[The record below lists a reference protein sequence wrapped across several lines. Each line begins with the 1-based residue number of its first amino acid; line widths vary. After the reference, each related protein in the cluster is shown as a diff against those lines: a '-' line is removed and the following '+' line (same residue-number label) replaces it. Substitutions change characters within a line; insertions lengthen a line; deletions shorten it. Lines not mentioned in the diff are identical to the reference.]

1 MIRRR
6 AILQSGA
13 LAAVAGFVP
22 KLGRAADK
30 QVYLLSWGGTIQ
42 TMLEKEGWGDQ
53 FRKDTGYSVT
63 LVPKA
68 TSGEI
73 IATAIAQK
81 DKPQVDVVLC
91 DHSAWLKGMHQGIF
105 APIDATSVPNLGKLY
120 PVALVKSAHGTVGAI
135 AYGDV
140 VAILWQPAIFK
151 RKSWAPPKGWADLAR
166 PEFKG
171 MLVIPPV
178 SNTFGMYTLI
188 QLAKMNGGSIDQ
200 IDPGFAALK
209 RLAPNV
215 LDWTTTYAR
224 IGEEFESEEAAV
236 AVFSAGTAVE
246 FRKRGIPADVVI
258 PSPSYLSPTTAGVMA
273 NGPNPDGGRALL
285 NWLLS
290 DKVLTLRATRFAQV
304 PMNRDVKI
312 TASADQ
318 FVPNPDMSTLEV
330 IDYDKA
336 MADLPG
342 WTDRFDREIAQIK

>member
-6 AILQSGA
+6 TLLQA
-13 LAAVAGFVP
+13 TAVAATAP
-22 KLGRAADK
+22 WPARAADK

-42 TMLEKEGWGDQ
+42 TMLEKEGWAEKFHQ
-53 FRKDTGYSVT
+53 DTGFQVT

-91 DHSAWLKGMHQGIF
+91 DYSAWLKGMHQGIF
-105 APIDATSVPNLGKLY
+105 APIDTTGVPNLAKLY
-120 PVALVKSAHGTVGAI
+120 PVALIKGQDGTVGAI

-140 VAILWQPAIFK
+140 VAILYQPEIFK
-151 RKSWAPPKGWADLAR
+151 RKHWEPPKGWADLMR

-188 QLAKMNGGSIDQ
+188 QLAKMNGGSIDD
-200 IDPGFAALK
+200 IGPGFAALK

-215 LDWTTTYAR
+215 LDWTTTYAK
-224 IGEEFESEEAAV
+224 IGEEFQSEEAAV
-236 AVFSAGTAVE
+236 AVFSSGSTVE
-246 FRKRGIPADVVI
+246 FRKRGIPAAVTI
-258 PSPSYLSPTTAGVMA
+258 PSPAYLSPTSAGVMA
-273 NGPNPDGGRALL
+273 HGPNPEGGRALL

-290 DKVLTLRATRFAQV
+290 NKVLTLRATRFAQV
-304 PMNRDVKI
+304 PMNRDVKV
-312 TASADQ
+312 SDQ
-318 FVPNPDMSTLEV
+318 AVPNPDMATLQV

-336 MADLPG
+336 MADLPK
-342 WTDRFDREIAQIK
+342 WIERFEREIVQTR

>member
-1 MIRRR
+1 MITRRTVLR
-6 AILQSGA
+6 GSM
-13 LAAVAGFVP
+13 LAASAAALPYQAG
-22 KLGRAADK
+22 AENK

-42 TMLEKEGWGDQ
+42 TMLEKEGWGEQ

-68 TSGEI
+68 TSSEI

-105 APIDATSVPNLGKLY
+105 ASIDNASVPNLAKLY
-120 PVALVKSAHGTVGAI
+120 PVAPVKGPEGVVGAI

-140 VAILWQPAIFK
+140 VAIIYQPDIFK
-151 RKSWAPPKGWADLAR
+151 RKNWASPTGLGRPDATRIQRNAGHSAGQQHVRHVHAD
-166 PEFKG
+166 
-171 MLVIPPV
+171 PV
-178 SNTFGMYTLI
+178 
-188 QLAKMNGGSIDQ
+188 AKMNGGSIDN

-224 IGEEFESEEAAV
+224 IGEEFQSEEVAV
-236 AVFSAGTAVE
+236 AVFSSGSSVE
-246 FRKRGIPADVVI
+246 FRKRGIPASVVI
-258 PSPSYLSPTTAGVMA
+258 PSPAYLSPTTAGVMA
-273 NGPNPDGGRALL
+273 NGPNPEGGRALL

-290 DKVLTLRATRFAQV
+290 DKVLSLRATRFAQV
-304 PMNRDVKI
+304 PMNRDVKVPSGGEQ
-312 TASADQ
+312 A
-318 FVPNPDMSTLEV
+318 VPNPDMATLEV

-342 WTDRFDREIAQIK
+342 WTDRFDREIARVK

>member
-1 MIRRR
+1 MVLRRTVLR
-6 AILQSGA
+6 GSML
-13 LAAVAGFVP
+13 AVAAAALPF
-22 KLGRAADK
+22 RARADDK

-42 TMLEKEGWGDQ
+42 TMLEKEGWGEQ

-68 TSGEI
+68 TSSEI

-81 DKPQVDVVLC
+81 DRPQVDVVLC

-105 APIDATSVPNLGKLY
+105 APIDDAGVPNLAKLY
-120 PVALVKSAHGTVGAI
+120 PVALVKGPAGVVGAI

-140 VAILWQPAIFK
+140 VAIIYQPDIFK
-151 RKSWAPPKGWADLAR
+151 RKNWAPPQGWGDLMR

-178 SNTFGMYTLI
+178 NNTFGMYTLI
-188 QLAKMNGGSIDQ
+188 QLAKMNGGSIDA

-215 LDWTTTYAR
+215 LDWTTTYAK
-224 IGEEFESEEAAV
+224 IGEEFQNEEAAV
-236 AVFSAGTAVE
+236 AVFSSGSAVE
-246 FRKRGIPADVVI
+246 FRKRGIPASVVI
-258 PSPSYLSPTTAGVMA
+258 PSPAYLSPTTAGVMA
-273 NGPNPDGGRALL
+273 KGPNPDGGRALL

-304 PMNRDVKI
+304 PMNRDVKMP
-312 TASADQ
+312 TGGEQA
-318 FVPNPDMSTLEV
+318 VPNPDMATLEV

-342 WTDRFDREIAQIK
+342 WTDRFDREIAQVK